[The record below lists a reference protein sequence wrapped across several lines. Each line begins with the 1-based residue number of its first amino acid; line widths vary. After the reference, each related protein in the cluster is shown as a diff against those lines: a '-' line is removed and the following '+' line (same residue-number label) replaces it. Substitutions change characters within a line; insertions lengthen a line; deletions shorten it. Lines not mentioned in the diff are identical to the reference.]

1 MKTLSKTITGS
12 YPLIAVIFF
21 AIFMWSCGGSQNKA
35 QNEQL
40 KEAKETTI
48 QNLNKYK
55 NEIEDRIKYVEG
67 QIEEA
72 SGEMKEKLEESRAA
86 LKEQQE
92 LLEAEL
98 ENVQGATVDTWND
111 VVAQASESLGK
122 ARSKMNEISKNV
134 REMLE
139 PEEEE

>member
-1 MKTLSKTITGS
+1 M
-12 YPLIAVIFF
+12 IAVIFF
-21 AIFMWSCGGSQNKA
+21 AIFMWSCGGGQNKV
-35 QNEQL
+35 QKEQL

-55 NEIEDRIKYVEG
+55 NDIEERINYVEG

-72 SGEMKEKLEESRAA
+72 SDDIKDELEESHAA

-98 ENVQGATVDTWND
+98 KNVQDASIENWND
-111 VVAQASESLGK
+111 IVAQASQSLTQ
-122 ARSKMNEISKNV
+122 ARSKMNEVSKNV
-134 REMLE
+134 RELLE
-139 PEEEE
+139 SEEE

>member
-12 YPLIAVIFF
+12 YPMIAVIFF
-21 AIFMWSCGGSQNKA
+21 AIFMWSCGGGQNKV

-40 KEAKETTI
+40 KEAKETTT

-55 NEIEDRIKYVEG
+55 NEIEERIDYVEG

-72 SGEMKEKLEESRAA
+72 SGEMKEELEESRAA

-98 ENVQGATVDTWND
+98 ENVQDATVDSWND
-111 VVAQASESLGK
+111 VVSQASQSLTQ
-122 ARSKMNEISKNV
+122 ARSKMNEVSKNV
-134 REMLE
+134 RELLE
-139 PEEEE
+139 GEEE